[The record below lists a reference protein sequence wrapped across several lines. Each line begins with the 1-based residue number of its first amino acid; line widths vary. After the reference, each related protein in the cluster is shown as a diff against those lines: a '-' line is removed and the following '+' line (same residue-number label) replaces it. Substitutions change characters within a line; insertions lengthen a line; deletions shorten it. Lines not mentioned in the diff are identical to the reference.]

1 LQRPLRHSG
10 DDMILA
16 MLLFL
21 MGAAQ
26 AQAQTP
32 AAAVQVEQPVHH
44 ARKKSSKP
52 AMAGV
57 LNLNRATVAELRLLP
72 GVGKRRGEM
81 IVERREKKPF
91 ATVDE
96 VGRINGLHALVQR
109 LRPHLAVTGDTTL
122 HPLTDAAV
130 KR

>member
-1 LQRPLRHSG
+1 
-10 DDMILA
+10 MILG

-26 AQAQTP
+26 AQAQTQT
-32 AAAVQVEQPVHH
+32 AASSVQIEQPAHH
-44 ARKKSSKP
+44 ARKKANKP
-52 AMAGV
+52 PMAGV

-72 GVGKRRGEM
+72 GVGKRRAEM

-91 ATVDE
+91 ANVDE
-96 VGRINGLHALVQR
+96 VGRIKGLHALVQR

-122 HPLTDAAV
+122 HPLTEAAV

>member
-1 LQRPLRHSG
+1 
-10 DDMILA
+10 MILA
-16 MLLFL
+16 LLLIL

-32 AAAVQVEQPVHH
+32 PQTAALEAQAEQPAHH
-44 ARKKSSKP
+44 ARKKAQKP
-52 AMAGV
+52 PMAGV
-57 LNLNRATVAELRLLP
+57 VNLNRATVAELRLLP
-72 GVGKRRGEM
+72 GVGKRRAEM

-91 ATVDE
+91 ANVDE
-96 VGRINGLHALVQR
+96 VGRIKGLHALVQR

-122 HPLTDAAV
+122 HPLTAAAV

>member
-1 LQRPLRHSG
+1 
-10 DDMILA
+10 MILA
-16 MLLFL
+16 MLLLL

-26 AQAQTP
+26 AEPLSASQ
-32 AAAVQVEQPVHH
+32 AAAVQTEQPVHH
-44 ARKKSSKP
+44 ARKKASKP

-72 GVGKRRGEM
+72 GVGKRRAEM

-91 ATVDE
+91 ANVDE
-96 VGRINGLHALVQR
+96 VGRIKGLHALVQR
-109 LRPHLAVTGDTTL
+109 LRPHLAVSGDTTL
-122 HPLTDAAV
+122 HPLTAAAV

>member
-1 LQRPLRHSG
+1 
-10 DDMILA
+10 MILA
-16 MLLFL
+16 MLLLL

-26 AQAQTP
+26 AEPLSAAQAAAAQT
-32 AAAVQVEQPVHH
+32 EQPVHH
-44 ARKKSSKP
+44 ARKKASKP

-72 GVGKRRGEM
+72 GVGKRRAEM

-91 ATVDE
+91 ANVDE
-96 VGRINGLHALVQR
+96 VGRIKGLHALVQR
-109 LRPHLAVTGDTTL
+109 LRPHLAVSGDATL
-122 HPLTDAAV
+122 HPLTAAAV

>member
-1 LQRPLRHSG
+1 
-10 DDMILA
+10 MILA
-16 MLLFL
+16 MLLVL

-26 AQAQTP
+26 AQAQAQTP
-32 AAAVQVEQPVHH
+32 AAQVEQPVHH

-52 AMAGV
+52 PMAGV

-72 GVGKRRGEM
+72 GVGKRRAEM
-81 IVERREKKPF
+81 IVERRGKKPF
-91 ATVDE
+91 ANVDE
-96 VGRINGLHALVQR
+96 VGRIKGLHALVQR